1 MQLRIGAREL
11 PGVIELDLGG
21 RLVAGE
27 ECDAV
32 RAKIKDLL
40 AGNRTNIFLNMAE
53 VTRIDSTG
61 IGMMVEAAINIAR
74 QGGHL
79 KLVKLPRLIYNVL
92 HTHRLVQAFEIYN
105 SEEDALSSLQT
116 APSSPATARP

>member
-1 MQLRIGAREL
+1 MQLRIGAKEL

-40 AGNRTNIFLNMAE
+40 ASGQANIFLNMAE

-92 HTHRLVQAFEIYN
+92 HTHRLVQAFEVHN
-105 SEEDALSSLQT
+105 SEEDALASLQT
-116 APSSPATARP
+116 AQSNPAPAPP